1 MTLKAKVLA
10 ALILLVLLLLATS
23 VAFALYYRGNA
34 IDYKA
39 QRDTAS
45 SSLKLAHDTITDMQT
60 RQRDV
65 AALDEKYT
73 KELADAK
80 ATIDQLHD
88 DVATGK
94 RRLQLNATCTK
105 QPTASSGLDDAA
117 SAELTPDARQ
127 NYFRLREQ
135 LATSEKQIRGLQD
148 YIRKVVFDEKGES
161 NQ

>member
-1 MTLKAKVLA
+1 MTLKAK
-10 ALILLVLLLLATS
+10 LLLALAMLITVTIATS
-23 VAFALYYRGNA
+23 TVFALYYRGNA

-39 QRDTAS
+39 QRDTATS
-45 SSLKLAHDTITDMQT
+45 NLKQANDTITDMQT

-94 RRLQLNATCTK
+94 RRLQLNATCAK
-105 QPTASSGLDDAA
+105 QSATGSSSLDDAA
-117 SAELTPDARQ
+117 TARLTDAAQRD
-127 NYFRLREQ
+127 YFTLRERIEV
-135 LATSEKQIRGLQD
+135 AGKQIAGLQQ
-148 YIRKVVFDEKGES
+148 YIREQCL
-161 NQ
+161 N

>member
-1 MTLKAKVLA
+1 MTSKAKVLT
-10 ALILLVLLLLATS
+10 ALILLVLMLLATS

-45 SSLKLAHDTITDMQT
+45 SSLKLANDTITDMQT

-80 ATIDQLHD
+80 ATIVQLHD

-94 RRLQLNATCTK
+94 RRLQLNATCPK
-105 QPTASSGLDDAA
+105 QSATSGSMGDDATA
-117 SAELTPDARQ
+117 RLNDSAQRD
-127 NYFRLREQ
+127 YFTLRERISTVAGQ
-135 LATSEKQIRGLQD
+135 VNYLQK
-148 YIRKVVFDEKGES
+148 YITEQCLK
-161 NQ
+161 

>member
-1 MTLKAKVLA
+1 MTLKAKALA
-10 ALILLVLLLLATS
+10 MIILLVLLLLATS
-23 VAFALYYRGNA
+23 VAFAFYYRGNA

-39 QRDTAS
+39 QRDTAT
-45 SSLKLAHDTITDMQT
+45 SSLKQANDTIADMQT

-105 QPTASSGLDDAA
+105 QSTSGTSSLDDAA
-117 SAELTPDARQ
+117 SARLTDAAQRD
-127 NYFRLREQ
+127 YFTIRERIEVVTKQ
-135 LATSEKQIRGLQD
+135 LTGLQV
-148 YIRKVVFDEKGES
+148 YVHEQCMK
-161 NQ
+161 

>member
-1 MTLKAKVLA
+1 MTSKAKVLT
-10 ALILLVLLLLATS
+10 ALILLALLLLATS

-39 QRDTAS
+39 QRDTATS
-45 SSLKLAHDTITDMQT
+45 NLKLAHDTITDMHT

-94 RRLQLNATCTK
+94 RRLQLNATCQK
-105 QPTASSGLDDAA
+105 QSATDTPGMDDAA
-117 SAELTPDARQ
+117 SARLTDAAQRD
-127 NYFRLREQ
+127 YFTLRERIEV
-135 LATSEKQIRGLQD
+135 ARKQIAGLQQ
-148 YIRKVVFDEKGES
+148 YILEQCLR
-161 NQ
+161 

>member
-39 QRDTAS
+39 QRDTAT
-45 SSLKLAHDTITDMQT
+45 SSLKQANDTIKDMQT

-73 KELADAK
+73 KELASAK
-80 ATIDQLHD
+80 ATIDQLRD

-105 QPTASSGLDDAA
+105 QSATGTSGMYDAA
-117 SAELTPDARQ
+117 SARLTDAAQRD
-127 NYFRLREQ
+127 YFTLRERIEV
-135 LATSEKQIRGLQD
+135 AGKQIAGLQQ
-148 YIRKVVFDEKGES
+148 YINEQCLR
-161 NQ
+161 

>member
-34 IDYKA
+34 IDYKM
-39 QRDTAS
+39 QRDTATS
-45 SSLKLAHDTITDMQT
+45 NLKLAHDTITDMQT

-94 RRLQLNATCTK
+94 RRLQLSATCAK
-105 QPTASSGLDDAA
+105 QSATGTPGLDDAA
-117 SAELTPDARQ
+117 SARLTDSAQRD
-127 NYFRLREQ
+127 YFTLRERIEV
-135 LATSEKQIRGLQD
+135 AGKQIAGLQQ
-148 YIRKVVFDEKGES
+148 YVREQCFY
-161 NQ
+161 